1 MTMKILKRQRS
12 SFISLD
18 GTWRF
23 RYEPNVRLLEREFW
37 LEGAEP
43 EGFVPMQV
51 PSVWQTQGYDRP
63 QYTNIR
69 YPFPFDPPYVP
80 EDNPC
85 GLYTRT
91 FSLTA

>member
-1 MTMKILKRQRS
+1 MLIPNYFENTSVLKVGALPAHAYFIPAEDAETALLRRENS
-12 SFISLD
+12 RCFISLD

-51 PSVWQTQGYDRP
+51 PSVWQTP
-63 QYTNIR
+63 
-69 YPFPFDPPYVP
+69 
-80 EDNPC
+80 
-85 GLYTRT
+85 GL
-91 FSLTA
+91 